1 MEVGLGGNV
10 GVGIIVGVGT
20 RVGGTG
26 GVIFIVTHFVLSMYI
41 EPDVP
46 ELE

>member
-10 GVGIIVGVGT
+10 GVGILVGVGT

-26 GVIFIVTHFVLSMYI
+26 GVILIVTHFVLSMYI

-46 ELE
+46 EVD

>member
-10 GVGIIVGVGT
+10 GVGVGT

-26 GVIFIVTHFVLSMYI
+26 GVMLTVIHFVLSIYI

-46 ELE
+46 EVV

>member
-1 MEVGLGGNV
+1 MEVGLEGNV
-10 GVGIIVGVGT
+10 GVGILVGVGT

-26 GVIFIVTHFVLSMYI
+26 GVISIVTHFVLSMYI

-46 ELE
+46 EVD